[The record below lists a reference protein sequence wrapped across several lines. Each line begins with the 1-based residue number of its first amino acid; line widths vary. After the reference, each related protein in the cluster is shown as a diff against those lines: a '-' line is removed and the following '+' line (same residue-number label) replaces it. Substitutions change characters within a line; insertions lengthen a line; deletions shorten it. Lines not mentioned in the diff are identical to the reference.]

1 MKKIICF
8 LILCLMLSVLP
19 LGIENE
25 LDKHGFI
32 STGTKTSSVQFSETT
47 IDMSTACKPPKEMC
61 KLLTFLK
68 TLKVKP
74 TEFTTTVSGKLTEVK
89 GTKYRK
95 IITFESNGDGEDPCI
110 YI

>member
-1 MKKIICF
+1 MKRIMTYFLIIC
-8 LILCLMLSVLP
+8 LMFSVLP
-19 LGIENE
+19 FGIKYE
-25 LDKHGFI
+25 LEKHEI
-32 STGTKTSSVQFSETT
+32 YATESHKPNVNYSETT
-47 IDMSTACKPPKEMC
+47 IDMSTSCKLPKEMC

-68 TLKVKP
+68 TLKVKL

-110 YI
+110 